1 MPVYYL
7 EIILGCT
14 KLLVNVCLYKE
25 RVNVYMCFVRF
36 QFWKVYVLKLS
47 V

>member
-25 RVNVYMCFVRF
+25 RVNVYMCFVQVSNF
-36 QFWKVYVLKLS
+36 GKYMF
-47 V
+47 